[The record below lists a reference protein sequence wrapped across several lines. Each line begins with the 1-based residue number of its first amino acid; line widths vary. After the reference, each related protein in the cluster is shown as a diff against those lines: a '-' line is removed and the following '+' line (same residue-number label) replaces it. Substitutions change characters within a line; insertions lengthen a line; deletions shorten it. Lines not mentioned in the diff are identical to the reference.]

1 MLENHMK
8 QNIITALI
16 QLIVIV
22 LYAISVFY
30 MFKVEAV
37 VLNPIPYLVGVGLA
51 IIIIDTLVLFR
62 ISKKRQ
68 PISPVS
74 AVSEI
79 ACSAENIDEKNK
91 NDASHTNE
99 DNINEVAENDIEK
112 GSFAS
117 AE

>member
-37 VLNPIPYLVGVGLA
+37 VLNPIPYLVGVGFV
-51 IIIIDTLVLFR
+51 IIIIDTLVLLR
-62 ISKKRQ
+62 ISKERQ
-68 PISPVS
+68 QISPVL
-74 AVSEI
+74 AVSEF
-79 ACSAENIDEKNK
+79 ACSAENIDEVYEN
-91 NDASHTNE
+91 NASHTND
-99 DNINEVAENDIEK
+99 DNTAEVAENDIEK
-112 GSFAS
+112 PGG
-117 AE
+117 EKL